1 MNHLLTALLVLPILG
16 AIVVATLPRGE
27 DKLAKGLG
35 VGIGLLEF
43 LLSLPLLSGFEV
55 GNAAMQF
62 ETNVPWIAEFGIRY
76 HVGVDGFSL
85 FIVLLTT
92 LLTPICIWGAWNSI
106 EKRGAEFV
114 ASMLVLETGM
124 IGALVSLD
132 LILFFTFW
140 ELMLVPMYLII
151 GVWGSEQ
158 RVRAAIKFFIYT
170 MVGSALML
178 AAMIY
183 LAVQHYNATGGV
195 WSFDLTDI
203 SQVVLP
209 PQAQALCFWAFVASF
224 AIKVPL
230 WPVHTWLPDAHTQ
243 APTPGSIILAG
254 VLLKLG
260 TYGMMRFAMPLF
272 PLAAGEGAQILAIL
286 ATVGIV
292 YGALVAWVQRDA
304 KRLVAYS
311 SVSHMGF
318 IVLGIVT
325 MTTQGLTGATFQSLG
340 HGLTT
345 GALFMSIG
353 IIYERRH
360 TRLLADYG
368 GIAKVMPWFCAFFMI
383 AMLGSAGLPGLV
395 GFVGEFLIL
404 VGVFVHG
411 GNTLWLPHVIV
422 AVAATGVI
430 LGAVYLLHLF
440 QRLMFGPITNPK
452 NEKLQDLSIREK
464 LVYLPLV
471 LLIIFM
477 GVYPKPFLERIDP
490 TSQAAA
496 ADFNLRRC
504 VSMRH
509 SLSEE
514 AGLVSDYVAK
524 CTDPQAVIRQTY
536 GDSRLGTIIDKLP
549 KYGEPSTP
557 PNAAPGGDAAPT
569 DAAPTDA
576 EAPAP
581 ADGKAPSP
589 AVRPGDAKAAVPF
602 RPADGKAA
610 VRRPVPVRPGDDG
623 KAAPP
628 GRARPA
634 PGGDAKAAPGR
645 GGRAVPARPA
655 GGQ

>member
-1 MNHLLTALLVLPILG
+1 VNHILTALLVLPILG
-16 AIVVATLPRGE
+16 AIIVAMLPRGE
-27 DKLAKGLG
+27 TQLAKGIG
-35 VGIGLLEF
+35 VGIGALEF
-43 LLSLPLLSGFEV
+43 LLSIPLATNFEV
-55 GNAAMQF
+55 GHAGMQF
-62 ETNVPWIAEFGIRY
+62 ETNVPWIAEFGINY
-76 HVGVDGFSL
+76 HVGIDGFSL

-92 LLTPICIWGAWNSI
+92 LLTPLCIWGAWNSI

-114 ASMLVLETGM
+114 ASMLVLQTGM
-124 IGALVSLD
+124 IGALVALD

-140 ELMLVPMYLII
+140 ELMLIPMYLII

-158 RVRAAIKFFIYT
+158 RVRAAVKFFIYT
-170 MVGSALML
+170 MIGSALML

-183 LAVQHYNATGGV
+183 LAIAHYNASKGV
-195 WSFDLTDI
+195 WSFDLADV

-230 WPVHTWLPDAHTQ
+230 FPVHTWLPDAHTQ

-260 TYGMMRFAMPLF
+260 TYGMIRFAMPLF

-286 ATVGIV
+286 AVVGII

-325 MTTQGLTGATFQSLG
+325 MTTQGLTGATFQSLA

-353 IIYERRH
+353 ILYERRH

-368 GIAKVMPWFCAFFMI
+368 GVAKVMPWFAAFFMI

-411 GNTLWLPHVIV
+411 GNTLWLPHVLV
-422 AVAATGVI
+422 AVGATGVI

-452 NEKLQDLSIREK
+452 NEKLKDLSMREK
-464 LVYLPLV
+464 LVFLPLI
-471 LLIIFM
+471 LLIIVM

-514 AGLVSDYVAK
+514 PGMMSEHLDK
-524 CTDPQAVIRQTY
+524 CTDPESVIHSTY
-536 GDSRLGTIIDKLP
+536 GDSRLGTIIDHLP
-549 KYGEPSTP
+549 AYGDAVPAGNAPSA
-557 PNAAPGGDAAPT
+557 AAPAEPAPDAAPT
-569 DAAPTDA
+569 AIPDTKP
-576 EAPAP
+576 
-581 ADGKAPSP
+581 
-589 AVRPGDAKAAVPF
+589 
-602 RPADGKAA
+602 
-610 VRRPVPVRPGDDG
+610 
-623 KAAPP
+623 
-628 GRARPA
+628 
-634 PGGDAKAAPGR
+634 AAPG
-645 GGRAVPARPA
+645 APARPA